1 MKIVVGITGASGAVY
16 GIRLLEVLNERAGE
30 RDRASERGSVEVETH
45 LVVSATAKQIISF
58 ETDYELEEIYGLA
71 SQVHDN
77 SNLTAGLSSGSVQYD
92 GAVIL
97 PCSMKTLG
105 CVAAGVSTTLIT
117 RVAEVC
123 LKEGRRL
130 VLVPRETPLSLVHLE
145 NMLRLKRAGAVLLPA
160 SPGFY
165 HSPRT
170 VVEVV
175 DFVVARV
182 LDILGIK
189 NINLVKRW
197 EPPAEKT

>member
-45 LVVSATAKQIISF
+45 LVVSATAKQIISL

>member
-1 MKIVVGITGASGAVY
+1 M
-16 GIRLLEVLNERAGE
+16 
-30 RDRASERGSVEVETH
+30 
-45 LVVSATAKQIISF
+45 
-58 ETDYELEEIYGLA
+58 
-71 SQVHDN
+71 HDN

>member
-1 MKIVVGITGASGAVY
+1 M
-16 GIRLLEVLNERAGE
+16 
-30 RDRASERGSVEVETH
+30 EVETH
-45 LVVSATAKQIISF
+45 LVVSATAKQIISL

>member
-30 RDRASERGSVEVETH
+30 RDRAGERGSVEVETH
-45 LVVSATAKQIISF
+45 LVVSATAKQIISL

>member
-30 RDRASERGSVEVETH
+30 RDRAGERGSVEVETH